1 MGGKPSS
8 VGFPG
13 ITMKREP
20 INRIFE
26 KLTLVKRKKE
36 KFAKNRFLN
45 RIWRKEL
52 LFPIG
57 NFYYVQNVSRR
68 TAWS

>member
-1 MGGKPSS
+1 MGGKPSL

-36 KFAKNRFLN
+36 NFAKKSILIQRND
-45 RIWRKEL
+45 
-52 LFPIG
+52 
-57 NFYYVQNVSRR
+57 VSIVRYEGVDSR
-68 TAWS
+68 GGKI

>member
-1 MGGKPSS
+1 LFVISSLINKKSPGVWRDSGFRKRGGVMGGKPSS

-20 INRIFE
+20 IYRIFE

-36 KFAKNRFLN
+36 NFAK
-45 RIWRKEL
+45 I
-52 LFPIG
+52 
-57 NFYYVQNVSRR
+57 
-68 TAWS
+68 

>member
-26 KLTLVKRKKE
+26 KLTLVKREKE
-36 KFAKNRFLN
+36 NFAKKLILIQLN
-45 RIWRKEL
+45 DVSVVRYEG
-52 LFPIG
+52 IG
-57 NFYYVQNVSRR
+57 SCSFKG
-68 TAWS
+68 

>member
-20 INRIFE
+20 IDRIFE
-26 KLTLVKRKKE
+26 KLTLVKRKK
-36 KFAKNRFLN
+36 
-45 RIWRKEL
+45 
-52 LFPIG
+52 G
-57 NFYYVQNVSRR
+57 NFVKILNLIKSNDVSVVRYKGINSSSFKVQSQL
-68 TAWS
+68 TA

>member
-26 KLTLVKRKKE
+26 KLTLVKREKE
-36 KFAKNRFLN
+36 NFAKKLILIQANDVSVVRY
-45 RIWRKEL
+45 ED
-52 LFPIG
+52 IG
-57 NFYYVQNVSRR
+57 SSSFKG
-68 TAWS
+68 

>member
-36 KFAKNRFLN
+36 NFVKILN
-45 RIWRKEL
+45 LIKRNDVSVVRYKGINSSSFK
-52 LFPIG
+52 
-57 NFYYVQNVSRR
+57 VQSQL
-68 TAWS
+68 TA

>member
-26 KLTLVKRKKE
+26 KLTLVKREKE
-36 KFAKNRFLN
+36 NFAKKVNFN
-45 RIWRKEL
+45 
-52 LFPIG
+52 PIE
-57 NFYYVQNVSRR
+57 
-68 TAWS
+68 

>member
-13 ITMKREP
+13 ITMKRES

-26 KLTLVKRKKE
+26 KLTLVKRKK
-36 KFAKNRFLN
+36 
-45 RIWRKEL
+45 
-52 LFPIG
+52 G
-57 NFYYVQNVSRR
+57 NFVKILNLIKRNDVSVVRYKGINSSSFKVQSQL
-68 TAWS
+68 TA